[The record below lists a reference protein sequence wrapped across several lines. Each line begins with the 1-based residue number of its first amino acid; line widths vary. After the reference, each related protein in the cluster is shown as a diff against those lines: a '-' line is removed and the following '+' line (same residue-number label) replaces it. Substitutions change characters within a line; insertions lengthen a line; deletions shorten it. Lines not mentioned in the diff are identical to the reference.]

1 MRTRT
6 ALTSIGIFVTT
17 VVGSC
22 LLLTDHGRAEVPEGY
37 VTPRPTGMGGAFTA
51 VANDESAFW
60 TNPAGI
66 ARARKARS
74 REGVHILKMPNLTV
88 GANAA
93 SKSFYAAIAGTNSSG
108 VADVIANSDL
118 NENKPFYARA
128 AAFPVVLFDIGKN
141 APAGFGVF
149 ENSTMR
155 IYIDKDIPTDA
166 RISAV
171 TDIGT
176 NLGYAFTT
184 ASNRVSLGF
193 NLRPTYRY
201 AYEDTAPSSE
211 LKSKT
216 ALYKRVKRDSNRG
229 LGIGA
234 DIGFLYTLADFWFPT
249 LGIAMRNLPTGCKDD
264 YLNPFTEKRQKIC
277 GTIFTGSNGNPEA
290 LSVIDPMDTRI
301 GMSISPRIA
310 KDYGIRF
317 SADIQNLYFGTSS
330 AYYGLPGLDVSKLL
344 HGGVEIFSGNPL
356 ERSRFAVQ
364 IGANQ
369 GFVTF
374 GMMIN
379 SPLGSLEF
387 ASYATD
393 VSNTVKRVEDRR
405 YVASLSLSL

>member
-1 MRTRT
+1 VRTRT

>member
-1 MRTRT
+1 MRTRIS
-6 ALTSIGIFVTT
+6 LTTMGFFVTT
-17 VVGSC
+17 AFFYW
-22 LLLTDHGRAEVPEGY
+22 LLPAEDTRAEVPEGY
-37 VTPRPTGMGGAFTA
+37 VTPRPMGMGGAFTA

-66 ARARKARS
+66 ARSRKARS
-74 REGVHILKMPNLTV
+74 REGVHIMKMPNLTL

-93 SKSFYAAIAGTNSSG
+93 SRSFYAAIAGTTSSG
-108 VADVIANSDL
+108 VADVIASSDL

-128 AAFPVVLFDIGKN
+128 AAFPVVLFDAGKN

-149 ENSTMR
+149 ENSSMR
-155 IYIDKDIPTDA
+155 IYIDKDTPTDA
-166 RISAV
+166 RISAI
-171 TDIGT
+171 TDVGT
-176 NLGYAFTT
+176 NIGYAFTSP
-184 ASNRVSLGF
+184 SNRVSLGF

-201 AYEDTAPSSE
+201 AYEDTAPSNE

-234 DIGFLYTLADFWFPT
+234 DLGFLYTLADFWFPT
-249 LGIAMRNLPTGCKDD
+249 IGVAIRNFPTGCKDD

-277 GTIFTGSNGNPEA
+277 GTLYTGSSGNPEA
-290 LSVIDPMDTRI
+290 LSVLDPTDTRI
-301 GMSISPRIA
+301 GLSISPRIA
-310 KDYGIRF
+310 KDFGIRF
-317 SADIQNLYFGTSS
+317 AADVQNLYFGTSS
-330 AYYGLPGLDVSKLL
+330 AYYGLPGLDISKLL

-356 ERSRFAVQ
+356 ERSRFSLQV
-364 IGANQ
+364 GANQ

-374 GMMIN
+374 GMTIN
-379 SPLGSLEF
+379 STIGSLEF

>member
-1 MRTRT
+1 M
-6 ALTSIGIFVTT
+6 GILVTT
-17 VVGSC
+17 AFFYW
-22 LLLTDHGRAEVPEGY
+22 LLLAEDAKAEVPESY
-37 VTPRPTGMGGAFTA
+37 VTPRPMGMGGAFTA

-74 REGVHILKMPNLTV
+74 REGVHILKMPNLTL

-93 SKSFYAAIAGTNSSG
+93 SRSFYAAIAGTTSSG
-108 VADVIANSDL
+108 VADVIASSDL

-128 AAFPVVLFDIGKN
+128 AAFPVVLFDAGKN

-155 IYIDKDIPTDA
+155 IYIDKDTPTDT
-166 RISAV
+166 RISAI
-171 TDIGT
+171 TDVGT
-176 NLGYAFTT
+176 NIGYAFTT

-234 DIGFLYTLADFWFPT
+234 DVGFLYTLADFWFPT
-249 LGIAMRNLPTGCKDD
+249 VGVAIRNLPTGCKDD
-264 YLNPFTEKRQKIC
+264 YLNPFTETRQKVC
-277 GTIFTGSNGNPEA
+277 GTVYTGSSGNPEA
-290 LSVIDPMDTRI
+290 LSVIDPMDMRI

-310 KDYGIRF
+310 KDFGIRF
-317 SADIQNLYFGTSS
+317 AADVQNLYFGTSS
-330 AYYGLPGLDVSKLL
+330 AYYGLPGLDISKLL

-356 ERSRFAVQ
+356 ERSRFALQV
-364 IGANQ
+364 GANQ

-374 GMMIN
+374 GMTVN
-379 SPLGSLEF
+379 STIGSLEF